1 MPDDA
6 GRFAARVASRDSPGL
21 AAIPAP
27 SLAHLRRLTADLG
40 LWEHAL
46 GSSPRT
52 EHGFCTDDNARALLV
67 VLREA
72 PGSTELIDLAS
83 TYLGFVLDSRIDFGR
98 FHNRRRADGVWI
110 DAVGS
115 DDSQGRAWWALGRA
129 ARFGPTPALRRAAA
143 DAFASSHIF
152 ESPHLRSNAYT
163 ALGAVEMIAAQ
174 PGHSV
179 ATALLERTAGVIADA
194 ASRRIPWPEDR
205 LTYDNGRLPE
215 ALLAAGATLGRSH
228 LIAAGLRLLEW
239 LVRVETNGE
248 HLSFTPHSGWA
259 PGEPRPAFDQQP
271 IEAAALADACFRAWS
286 VTRDPM
292 WKFPALGAAH
302 WLLGRNDLGI
312 ALYDAGTGAT
322 SDGLMEYGANQNRG
336 AESTLAGIS
345 TLQVAARLA
354 QGGMGAP
361 AR

>member
-1 MPDDA
+1 MPDDP
-6 GRFAARVASRDSPGL
+6 GRIAAWVPSRDSSGQ
-21 AAIPAP
+21 AAMPAP
-27 SLAHLRRLTADLG
+27 SFAHLGRLTTDLG

-72 PGSTELIDLAS
+72 SGSTELIDLAS

-98 FHNRRRADGVWI
+98 FHNRRHADGVWI
-110 DAVGS
+110 DTVGS

-129 ARFGPTPALRRAAA
+129 ARSGPTPALRRAAA
-143 DAFASSHIF
+143 DAFASSHLF
-152 ESPHLRSNAYT
+152 ESPHLRSNAYA

-174 PGHSV
+174 PGHPV
-179 ATALLERTAGVIADA
+179 AAAMLERTVGVIADA
-194 ASRRIPWPEDR
+194 AGRRIPWPEDR

-215 ALLAAGATLGRSH
+215 ALLAAGATLGRGH

-239 LVRVETNGE
+239 LVSVETNGE

-259 PGEPRPAFDQQP
+259 PGEPRPGFDQQP
-271 IEAAALADACFRAWS
+271 IEAAALADASFRAWRI
-286 VTRDPM
+286 TRDPM

-302 WLLGRNDLGI
+302 WLLGRNDLGL

-322 SDGLMEYGANQNRG
+322 SDGLMEYGVNQNRG
-336 AESTLAGIS
+336 AESTLAGIAI
-345 TLQVAARLA
+345 LQVAARLA